1 MVDDDDDD
9 DDGLRC
15 SSSSSSSGNG
25 SSSKIEFL
33 YFGRLALALC
43 GAAAAAGW
51 LMVLD
56 GIELDELIW

>member
-15 SSSSSSSGNG
+15 SSSSNGNG

-43 GAAAAAGW
+43 GAAAAGW
-51 LMVLD
+51 LAYGV
-56 GIELDELIW
+56 GWN

>member
-15 SSSSSSSGNG
+15 SSSSS
-25 SSSKIEFL
+25 KIEFP

-43 GAAAAAGW
+43 GAAAASGGW
-51 LMVLD
+51 LAYGV
-56 GIELDELIW
+56 GWN